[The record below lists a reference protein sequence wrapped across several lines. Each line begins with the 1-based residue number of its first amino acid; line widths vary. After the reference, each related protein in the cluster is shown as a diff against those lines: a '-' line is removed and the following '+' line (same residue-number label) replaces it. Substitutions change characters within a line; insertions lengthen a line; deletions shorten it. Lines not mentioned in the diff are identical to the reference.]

1 MRQQGRALLLV
12 LICLLLLGGAAGAY
26 FAFFRGGADTAPP
39 EVTHQLTLSDLIINL
54 ADTDKSHY
62 LSASLSL
69 VVAGENPEEVLGE
82 REAHVRD
89 AVLMVVSR
97 YTYDELLSLEGKGE
111 LKRELVAAVTEVLAE
126 DALRVEE
133 VLFTDFVMD

>member
-1 MRQQGRALLLV
+1 VRQDGRALLLV
-12 LICLLLLGGAAGAY
+12 LILVLLLGGAAGAY
-26 FAFFRGGADTAPP
+26 FAFFHSGAKKAPP

-54 ADTDKSHY
+54 ADTDKPHY

-69 VVAGENPEEVLGE
+69 IVAGESPEEVVEE
-82 REAHVRD
+82 REAHIRD

-97 YTYDELLSLEGKGE
+97 YTYGELLSVEGKEE
-111 LKRELVAAVTEVLAE
+111 LKRELVTAVTEVLAE
-126 DALRVEE
+126 HALRVEE